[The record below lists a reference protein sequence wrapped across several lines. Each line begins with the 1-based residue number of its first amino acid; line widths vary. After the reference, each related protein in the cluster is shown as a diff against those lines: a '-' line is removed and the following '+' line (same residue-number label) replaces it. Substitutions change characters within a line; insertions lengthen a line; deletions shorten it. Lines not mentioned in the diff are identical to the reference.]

1 MKGDILKMD
10 LNRNAQMDVFD
21 SEKFNKP
28 VHIVGVGA
36 TGSWVAIML
45 AKLGV
50 SEIHCWDFDELE
62 NHNLCNQAY
71 MIEQEG
77 AFKVDAIDEMCE
89 NMADINVITH
99 NKRVDGQTPLSGIV
113 FILTDTMHS
122 RKDIWEG
129 ACKFKPSVD
138 LVIETRMGLDMCRI
152 YNVNPTNMDEV
163 EAYEKTFCSDEVAEV
178 SACGT
183 SKSIVTSAVTT
194 ASIAVRQ
201 MLNHINKLPL
211 PNEIIYDFA
220 YNNYL
225 TTNWIK

>member
-1 MKGDILKMD
+1 MD
-10 LNRNAQMDVFD
+10 LNRNGQLEIFNPEV
-21 SEKFNKP
+21 FNKP
-28 VHIVGVGA
+28 VHLVGVGA

-50 SEIHCWDFDELE
+50 KDIHVWDFDILE
-62 NHNLCNQAY
+62 EHNICNQGYETHQIGWRKTEA
-71 MIEQEG
+71 
-77 AFKVDAIDEMCE
+77 VTEMCTL
-89 NMADINVITH
+89 MGDVNVINH
-99 NKRVDGQTPLSGIV
+99 FERVTGSTPLTGIV

-129 ACKFKPSVD
+129 ACKYKPNVD

-152 YNVNPTNMDEV
+152 YNVNPTDMDEV
-163 EAYEKTFCSDEVAEV
+163 RAYEQTFCSDDIAEV

-183 SKSIVTSAVTT
+183 SKSVVTSAVTV
-194 ASIAVRQ
+194 ASIATRQ
-201 MLNHINKLPL
+201 MLNHLNGLRL

-225 TTNWIK
+225 TTNWVK

>member
-1 MKGDILKMD
+1 MD
-10 LNRNAQMDVFD
+10 LNRNGQLDIFNPD
-21 SEKFNKP
+21 TFNKP
-28 VHIVGVGA
+28 VHIIGVGA

-50 SEIHCWDFDELE
+50 KEIHCWDFDVLE
-62 NHNLCNQAY
+62 NHNICNQGFGQWQVN
-71 MIEQEG
+71 MQ
-77 AFKVDAIDEMCE
+77 KVNAVAEICREAGDAS
-89 NMADINVITH
+89 INVH
-99 NKRVDGQTPLSGIV
+99 NERVDGSTPLSGIV

-129 ACKFKPSVD
+129 ACKFKPSVE

-152 YNVNPTNMDEV
+152 YNINPTDMDECI
-163 EAYEKTFCSDEVAEV
+163 AYEKTFCGDDIAEV

-201 MLNHINKLPL
+201 MLNHINKIPL
-211 PNEIIYDFA
+211 PNEIIYDFS

-225 TTNWIK
+225 TQTWAK

>member
-1 MKGDILKMD
+1 MD
-10 LNRNAQMDVFD
+10 LNRNGQLDIFNPEM
-21 SEKFNKP
+21 FNKP
-28 VHIVGVGA
+28 VHLVGVGA
-36 TGSWVAIML
+36 TGSWIAIML

-50 SEIHCWDFDELE
+50 KEIHCWDFDVLE
-62 NHNLCNQAY
+62 NHNICNQGFGQWQVN
-71 MIEQEG
+71 MQ
-77 AFKVDAIDEMCE
+77 KVNAVAEICREAG
-89 NMADINVITH
+89 NASINVH
-99 NKRVDGQTPLSGIV
+99 NERVDGSTPLSGIV

-122 RKDIWEG
+122 RKEIWEG

-152 YNVNPTNMDEV
+152 YNVCPTNMDEV
-163 EAYEKTFCSDEVAEV
+163 QAYEKTFCSDDVAEV

-201 MLNHINKLPL
+201 MLNHINGLTL

-225 TTNWIK
+225 TTNWVK